1 MASTCARAAA
11 ALLVGW
17 PSRASPPAQAEER
30 RQEQEQG
37 SKGEETQNRGAGC
50 APVIL
55 PAVLNAHETPPLCVN
70 SDKVTRYN
78 DAKQRSCDRI
88 VMFPTVAAFQQCR
101 GHLAAFGAH
110 ESFRNM
116 TFKKTRLAEPYLVT
130 ARESGLCSHDGTGI
144 RLTAYH
150 ETDRGATAAI

>member
-55 PAVLNAHETPPLCVN
+55 PAVLNANETPPLYVN
-70 SDKVTRYN
+70 SDNVTRYN
-78 DAKQRSCDRI
+78 DAKQRSCD
-88 VMFPTVAAFQQCR
+88 TVAAFQQCR

-110 ESFRNM
+110 ETFRKM
-116 TFKKTRLAEPYLVT
+116 TFKQKNSLNL
-130 ARESGLCSHDGTGI
+130 I
-144 RLTAYH
+144 
-150 ETDRGATAAI
+150 